1 MAPTLALVALFAL
14 GVSPSYGV
22 PSAGTVPTVTLDEGV
37 FYGESEGNINKF
49 LGIPFAKPP

>member
-1 MAPTLALVALFAL
+1 MAPALALVALFAL
-14 GVSPSYGV
+14 GISPSYGV